1 MEEKLKKLLT
11 VDFFYLL
18 FSVGMIPLIVSCKN
32 LLDIGYYVIIT
43 ICYIRLKLYDKKI
56 I

>member
-18 FSVGMIPLIVSCKN
+18 FSVVMIHLIVSCKN
-32 LLDIGYYVIIT
+32 LLDIGYYIIIT
-43 ICYIRLKLYDKKI
+43 TCYIRLKLYDKKI

>member
-1 MEEKLKKLLT
+1 MEKKLKKLLT

-18 FSVGMIPLIVSCKN
+18 FSMGMIPLIVSDRN
-32 LLDIGYYVIIT
+32 ILDIGYYIVIT
-43 ICYIRLKLYDKKI
+43 FYYIKFKLYDKKI